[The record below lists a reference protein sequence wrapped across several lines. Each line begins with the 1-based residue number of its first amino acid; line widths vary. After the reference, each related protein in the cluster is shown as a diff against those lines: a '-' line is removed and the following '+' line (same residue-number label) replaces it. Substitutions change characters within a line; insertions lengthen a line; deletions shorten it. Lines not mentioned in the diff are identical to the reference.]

1 MYKSYEMLGVFF
13 IENALYTNAIM
24 LQNYVYKHNTYW
36 NVQVNDTPV

>member
-24 LQNYVYKHNTYW
+24 LLYVYKHNTYW